1 MSPIAAVLSPPLTV
15 TSDDGQLMLEQML
28 WPAGVPWPDGQV
40 ELLAEISKRDANALL
55 DRWQHPLGP
64 WRRPFG
70 AQYFGLAV
78 NGEAA
83 AVAVSGS
90 TVGATSAG
98 YKRRE
103 VVELGRIARSPKHPG
118 IMRVMLHLWRDYLA
132 KRWERNYWPVAAAV
146 SYALPGKAGNLYR
159 LDGWRNLGFVKP
171 WTYAGGYSNPS
182 VANGIADG
190 RKRLLVYPYATTSS

>member
-1 MSPIAAVLSPPLTV
+1 
-15 TSDDGQLMLEQML
+15 MLEPML
-28 WPAGVPWPDGQV
+28 WPAGVPWPAGQV
-40 ELLAEISKRDANALL
+40 ELLSEISKADANALL
-55 DRWQHPLGP
+55 RHWAHPLGE

-78 NGEAA
+78 DGEAA

-98 YKRRE
+98 YKRRQ
-103 VVELGRIARSPKHPG
+103 VVELGRIARSPEHPG
-118 IMRVMLHLWRDYLA
+118 IMRVMLRLWRDYLA
-132 KRWERNYWPVAAAV
+132 QRWERNYWPVAAAV
-146 SYALPGKAGNLYR
+146 SYALPGRAGNVYR
-159 LDGWRNLGFVKP
+159 FDGWRSVGLVKP

-190 RKRLLVYPYATTSS
+190 RKRLYVYPYATTTLS

>member
-1 MSPIAAVLSPPLTV
+1 
-15 TSDDGQLMLEQML
+15 MLEQML
-28 WPAGVPWPDGQV
+28 WPAGVPWPEGQV
-40 ELLAEISKRDANALL
+40 ELLSEISKRDANALL
-55 DRWQHPLGP
+55 RHWRHPLGE

-78 NGEAA
+78 DGHAA

-98 YKRRE
+98 YQRRE
-103 VVELGRIARSPKHPG
+103 VVELGRIARAPEHPG
-118 IMRVMLHLWRDYLA
+118 IMRVMLRLWRDYLA
-132 KRWERNYWPVAAAV
+132 QRWERNYWPVTAAV

-182 VANGIADG
+182 AANSIADG
-190 RKRLLVYPYATTSS
+190 RKRLYVYPYATTPSRPQGAVPP